1 MIDYL
6 RNGDSKGAIAYK
18 NEEIPRSLYKYY
30 LLFDSRFVHFEEEN
44 QKRLRLLESGEFWLS
59 SYFNLNGPYELKA
72 LMYDESQLAPAGT
85 DLQRL
90 HSLVE
95 EQQSRYGIGSFSTN
109 FSRNMPMWAHY
120 ANNHNGY
127 CIEYEVTD
135 PRYVFKVLYEKSR
148 HQTKQLP
155 RDVFEEVKIAMRD
168 GKRPSARTESILLLL
183 FLSNFVKHD
192 VWSYED
198 EYRILYNFRKRIG
211 IGRSITAPKL
221 GIQPKRIYLGLAISE
236 QHRTE
241 LLAIGRTIDC
251 EVWQMVFDDS
261 NAQFELKADRLL

>member
-6 RNGDSKGAIAYK
+6 RNGDSRGAIAYK
-18 NEEIPRSLYKYY
+18 NEEIPKSLYKYY
-30 LLFDSRFVHFEEEN
+30 PLFDSRFVHYEEEN

-59 SYFNLNGPYELKA
+59 SYSNLNDPYELKA
-72 LMYDESQLAPAGT
+72 LMYDESQLAPSGT

-90 HSLVE
+90 HGLVE
-95 EQQSRYGIGSFSTN
+95 EQRSRYGIGSFSTN
-109 FSRNMPMWAHY
+109 FGRNMPMWAHY

-155 RDVFEEVKIAMRD
+155 RDVFEEVKMAMRD
-168 GKRPSARTESILLLL
+168 GKRPSARTESMLLLL

-192 VWSYED
+192 VWSYE
-198 EYRILYNFRKRIG
+198 RMNIVF
-211 IGRSITAPKL
+211 SITFVSASASGVRSRLPNWVFNQNEC
-221 GIQPKRIYLGLAISE
+221 IWGLP
-236 QHRTE
+236 
-241 LLAIGRTIDC
+241 
-251 EVWQMVFDDS
+251 
-261 NAQFELKADRLL
+261 